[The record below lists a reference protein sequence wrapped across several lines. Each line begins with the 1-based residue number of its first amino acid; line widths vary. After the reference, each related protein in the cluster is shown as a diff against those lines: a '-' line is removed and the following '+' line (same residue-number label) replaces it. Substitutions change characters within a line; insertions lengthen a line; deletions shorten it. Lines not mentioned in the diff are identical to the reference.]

1 MQLEVER
8 CQLVMVD
15 YQSRLMPHIHDHAVV
30 LAQAHL
36 LAQTAALLKVPMH
49 WTEQAPQSLG
59 TTVEPLRQWTHDVIE
74 KTSFDATSEGLLEAL
89 EPAAKPPSAGGNARS
104 LPKHL
109 RKAVPEGR
117 PARDVVVLAGLEAH
131 VCVLQTALGLIEQEK
146 EVWLVSDATG
156 SCQSRQKDA
165 ALDRLASQGV
175 ELVTAEMVVYEW
187 LGSSDH
193 PAFETVLPWVKA
205 ARQAGQ

>member
-1 MQLEVER
+1 MHLEAER
-8 CQLVMVD
+8 CQLVMID
-15 YQSRLMPHIHDHAVV
+15 YQTRLMPHIHDQAVV

-49 WTEQAPQSLG
+49 WTVQAPQSLG
-59 TTVEPLRQWTHDVIE
+59 HTVEPLNRWAHDVIE
-74 KTSFDATSEGLLEAL
+74 KTSFDATVEGLLEAI
-89 EPAAKPPSAGGNARS
+89 EPAAKAHSGGNARS

-117 PARDVVVLAGLEAH
+117 PARDVVVVAGLEAH
-131 VCVLQTALGLIEQEK
+131 VCVLQTVLGLVEQEK
-146 EVWLVSDATG
+146 EVWLVTDATG
-156 SCQSRQKDA
+156 SCQLRQKEA

-175 ELVTAEMVVYEW
+175 ELLTAEMVVYEW

-193 PAFETVLPWVKA
+193 PAFETVLPWVKEARA
-205 ARQAGQ
+205 AGN